1 MDVVMLLYLSYSL
14 HISNPFHHQPPIF
27 HFSIPRLCGRATH
40 SPYSQFIHYLFIY
53 FIHFLLRQRWTLVL
67 WNYVSQVNINL
78 YKLLFIGQPVH
89 PGVMNSEKWDS
100 LSSLH
105 VHLKNCLESKCPKQ
119 SAQVFGWWSGSNQSK
134 HATDMF
140 TQF

>member
-1 MDVVMLLYLSYSL
+1 MLLYLSYSL
-14 HISNPFHHQPPIF
+14 HILNPFHHQLSNF
-27 HFSIPRLCGRATH
+27 HFSIPRLCGRAAH

-53 FIHFLLRQRWTLVL
+53 FIQFLLRQRWTLVL
-67 WNYVSQVNINL
+67 LNYVSQVNINL

-105 VHLKNCLESKCPKQ
+105 VHLKI
-119 SAQVFGWWSGSNQSK
+119 VSNPNARNKVHRYS
-134 HATDMF
+134 TDDLALIKVY
-140 TQF
+140 